1 MYVSNAYAR
10 IRLGLLANN
19 QNHCGT
25 PDSFIGLGGD
35 SNVCYYNP
43 ANNAAGNLAQC
54 TPDNGD
60 KNTKAMGYILVR

>member
-1 MYVSNAYAR
+1 MQFKSISV
-10 IRLGLLANN
+10 RLGLLANE
-19 QNHCGT
+19 QNDCGS

-35 SNVCYYNP
+35 NNGGCYYNS